1 MSNYILKSIG
11 LIILIFFTGSSFAQ
25 VKIGAIYDITGDLNI
40 FGLQQINGLNL
51 AVEDINSKGG
61 VLGEKI
67 KVVTYD
73 TQSSL
78 NKYTQYARTAVL
90 RDHLA
95 VVFGGL
101 TSSSREA
108 MRPIFR
114 RANMPYFYS
123 TIYEGGACDKQ
134 TFLTGPTASQQLK
147 PLIQWAI
154 KKYGHKIY
162 IMAPDYNFGTISA
175 SWIHQYAKQFGGQV
189 VGEDFL
195 SLTTTNYAP
204 TIQKIQRSKPN
215 FVVALPVGPSQVGFL
230 EQFYAAGLKKD
241 IHVVSSNYSTGN
253 EQLLLSPNAGKGI
266 IVAHVYFMSLNTPEN
281 KAFLKKWFDKYGK
294 SKAISPEA
302 VTVWNAVHLWA
313 KAVEK
318 AGTTDHSAVIK
329 ALESGDIHFIGPNG
343 PVTMEGR
350 SHHTRQNV
358 YIAEGNN
365 HYGFKILKTFKNAEP
380 SYENQMCDLI
390 AHPKLATQF
399 TPSNN

>member
-1 MSNYILKSIG
+1 MKTYILKRIALS
-11 LIILIFFTGSSFAQ
+11 LMIFFAGSSYAQ

-51 AVEDINSKGG
+51 AVEDINAKGG

-73 TQSSL
+73 TQSAL
-78 NKYTQYARTAVL
+78 NKYTQFAKTAVL
-90 RDHLA
+90 RDGLDA
-95 VVFGGL
+95 IFAGL

-134 TFLTGPTASQQLK
+134 TFITGPTASQQLK

-154 KKYGHKIY
+154 KKYGPKIY

-175 SWIHQYAKQFGGQV
+175 SWINEYAKQFGGEV

-195 SLTTTNYAP
+195 ALTVTDYSP
-204 TIQKIQRSKPN
+204 TIQKIQRSKPD
-215 FVVALPVGPSQVGFL
+215 FVVALPVGPSQVGFI
-230 EQFYAAGLKKD
+230 EQFAAAGLKENTP
-241 IHVVSSNYSTGN
+241 IVSSNYSTGN
-253 EQLLLSPNAGKGI
+253 EQVLLSPSAGKGI
-266 IVAHVYFMSLNTPEN
+266 IASHVYFMSLNTPEN
-281 KAFLKKWFDKYGK
+281 KAFLTRWFDKYGK
-294 SKAISPEA
+294 TDAISPEA

-318 AGTTDHSAVIK
+318 AGTTDHTAVIK
-329 ALESGDIHFIGPNG
+329 ALESGDLHFTGPNG
-343 PVTMEGR
+343 LVTMEAG

-358 YIAEGNN
+358 YIAEGND
-365 HYGFKILKTFKNAEP
+365 HYGFNIIKTFPNAAP
-380 SYENQMCDLI
+380 NYESQVCDLI
-390 AHPKLATQF
+390 ANPKLAKHF
-399 TPSNN
+399 TPSTK

>member
-1 MSNYILKSIG
+1 MNNYILKRIG

-40 FGLQQINGLNL
+40 FGIQQINSLNL

-61 VLGEKI
+61 LLGEEI

-73 TQSSL
+73 TQSVL
-78 NKYTQYARTAVL
+78 NKYTQFARTAVL
-90 RDHLA
+90 RDKPDA
-95 VVFGGL
+95 IFAGL

-108 MRPIFR
+108 MRPILR

-154 KKYGHKIY
+154 KKYGPKIY

-175 SWIHQYAKQFGGQV
+175 GWINEYAKQFGGEV

-195 SLTTTNYAP
+195 SLTTTDYSP

-230 EQFYAAGLKKD
+230 EQFSAAGLKKS
-241 IHVVSSNYSTGN
+241 IPVVSTNYSTGN
-253 EQLLLSPNAGKGI
+253 EQVLLSPAAGKGI
-266 IVAHVYFMSLNTPEN
+266 MAAHVYFMSLDTPEN
-281 KAFLKKWFDKYGK
+281 KAFLKKWFDKYGE

-318 AGTTDHSAVIK
+318 AGTTNHTAVIE
-329 ALESGDIHFIGPNG
+329 ALESGDIHFTGPNG
-343 PVTMEGR
+343 LVTMEGK
-350 SHHTRQNV
+350 SHHTKQNV
-358 YIAEGNN
+358 YIAEGNE
-365 HYGFKILKTFKNAEP
+365 HYGFNIIKTFENAEP
-380 SYENQMCDLI
+380 SYENEMCDLI

-399 TPSNN
+399 TPSTN